1 MTIRQRLFLSGIIAV
16 AAVLLVGG
24 IGLWG
29 MLTSNESA
37 AHLNTMAAAIRH
49 QMEADM
55 MHDALRADVLVA
67 LRDGRNG
74 NRAAKDAVLKDGEDH
89 LNHFLEE
96 IAANKA
102 LDLPAETRSAMDA
115 AAPAIDAY
123 LNMAKTMLTTA
134 FTDNYAAQDKLG
146 AFQKTFSDLEEKM
159 STISDTLQQA
169 ADSTKQHV
177 TRLMNLL
184 VTVTAISAAAATIV
198 LLGVLT
204 LIGRSIIR
212 PLSRMTDAMRRLAG
226 GEIEIDIPD
235 TGRRDEVS
243 AMAAALQVFRQ
254 NALETRRLTAEQ
266 QQAQEQRE
274 QRANGI
280 DRLCRDFDAEVT
292 KVLGAVVVSLQ
303 DMQQAVQAMS
313 ALAEQTSAEANNAT
327 GASSET
333 ANHVSSV
340 SAATEELASSISE
353 ISRQV
358 ARSTQIATQA
368 AEEARQ
374 TNHDIE
380 GLAGAAEKIGAIV
393 QMINDIA
400 NQTNLLALNATI
412 EAARAGEAGRG
423 FAVVASEVKNLATR
437 HRGRQ
442 RRSPPRSDR
451 SRPRRNRRCRPFA
464 ASAPRSTTSTRSPPR
479 SPRRSRNRV
488 LLPRRSPA
496 AWNRRRAAPGAFPA
510 ASTWWPAPPA
520 IPARRPAG
528 CCRRPRPWTV
538 TPSICAAGSS
548 ISCAPSR
555 LCNLSRSSRFNPR
568 L

>member
-37 AHLNTMAAAIRH
+37 TRLNTMAAAIRH

-67 LRDGRNG
+67 LREGRNG
-74 NRAAKDAVLKDGEDH
+74 NRAAKDAVLKDSEDH
-89 LNHFLEE
+89 LNNFVAE

-115 AAPAIDAY
+115 AAPAMDAY
-123 LNMAKTMLTTA
+123 LTMAKTMSTTA

-159 STISDTLQQA
+159 SAISDTLQQA
-169 ADSTKQHV
+169 ADDTKQHV
-177 TRLMNLL
+177 TGLMKML
-184 VTVTAISAAAATIV
+184 VIVTAISAAAATI
-198 LLGVLT
+198 LLLCVLT

-235 TGRRDEVS
+235 AGRRDEVS

-254 NALETRRLTAEQ
+254 NAAETQRLTAEQ

-274 QRANGI
+274 QRASGI

-292 KVLGAVVVSLQ
+292 KVLGAVVASLQ
-303 DMQQAVQAMS
+303 DMQQAVEAMS

-423 FAVVASEVKNLATR
+423 FAVVASEVKNLATQTSRATEEISTQIGSIQTETRQAVQAIRGISTTIDDINPITTSVAAAVEEQGAATQEIARSVEQAAGGARSVSGSIDMVAGAAGDSRAAAGRLLQATAALDR
-437 HRGRQ
+437 HAADLRGRVEHFL
-442 RRSPPRSDR
+442 RDVK
-451 SRPRRNRRCRPFA
+451 
-464 ASAPRSTTSTRSPPR
+464 T
-479 SPRRSRNRV
+479 
-488 LLPRRSPA
+488 L
-496 AWNRRRAAPGAFPA
+496 
-510 ASTWWPAPPA
+510 
-520 IPARRPAG
+520 
-528 CCRRPRPWTV
+528 
-538 TPSICAAGSS
+538 
-548 ISCAPSR
+548 
-555 LCNLSRSSRFNPR
+555 
-568 L
+568 